1 MTALTWPG
9 STRIVAR
16 SRKYT
21 VSSTASGSS
30 LPISWARSSR
40 PVASG
45 TRGVPR
51 PEHVLRVGARTA
63 PALGHRADHLL
74 GPLGAVALPPS
85 ELGVAQ
91 DHRSQPQDTMD
102 QRLRPRGATGNVNVH
117 RHELVGRD
125 HRVVVE

>member
-21 VSSTASGSS
+21 VSRTASGSC
-30 LPISWARSSR
+30 LPISWARSSS

-63 PALGHRADHLL
+63 PALGHRTDHLL
-74 GPLGAVALPPS
+74 GPLGSVALAPS
-85 ELGVAQ
+85 ELGVAE
-91 DHRSQPQDTMD
+91 DHRTQSQHAMN
-102 QRLRPRGATGNVNVH
+102 QRLGA
-117 RHELVGRD
+117 R
-125 HRVVVE
+125 